1 MSKKVALV
9 TGVGPGTGSSIARRF
24 SDGGYKV
31 AMIARDK
38 ERLKSL
44 EDELEDS
51 KGYSC
56 ELRNQEYLNS
66 TVDNIIK
73 DFGYPDV
80 FIHNAVRG
88 TRGNFLEF
96 TSEELQSN
104 FDINVLAL
112 HRIAQKV
119 APEMIKKNKGA
130 IIVTGNTSAHRGKA
144 NFGGT
149 ASTKAAQKILT
160 ESFARYLNPKGI
172 HVAYITI
179 DAAIDLEWT
188 RKAWP
193 DKPDDFFIQ
202 PDDIA
207 SEVWH
212 ITHQSKSAWTFDHWL
227 RPVSYTHLTL
237 PTNREV

>member
-119 APEMIKKNKGA
+119 APEMIKKSKGA

-160 ESFARYLNPKGI
+160 ESFARYLNPKGV

-212 ITHQSKSAWTFDHWL
+212 IAHQSKSAWTFDHWL
-227 RPVSYTHLTL
+227 RPFGE
-237 PTNREV
+237 NW

>member
-66 TVDNIIK
+66 TIDNIIK

-172 HVAYITI
+172 HVAYLTI

-227 RPVSYTHLTL
+227 RPFGE
-237 PTNREV
+237 NW

>member
-1 MSKKVALV
+1 MSKKIALI

-66 TVDNIIK
+66 TIDNIIK
-73 DFGYPDV
+73 DFGYPDI

-212 ITHQSKSAWTFDHWL
+212 IAHQSKSAWTFDHWL
-227 RPVSYTHLTL
+227 RPFGE
-237 PTNREV
+237 NW

>member
-1 MSKKVALV
+1 MSNKVALI

-24 SDGGYKV
+24 SKGGYKI

-38 ERLKSL
+38 ERLKKL
-44 EDELEDS
+44 EDELEGS

-56 ELRNQEYLNS
+56 ELRNPEYLYN
-66 TVDNIIK
+66 TIDEIIE
-73 DFGYPDV
+73 DFGSPNL

-104 FDINVLAL
+104 FDINVMAL

-119 APEMIKKNKGA
+119 APEMIKNKSGA

-160 ESFARYLNPKGI
+160 ESFARYLNPKGV

-193 DKPDDFFIQ
+193 DKPDEFFIL
-202 PDDIA
+202 PNDIA
-207 SEVWH
+207 DEVWH
-212 ITHQSKSAWTFDHWL
+212 IAHQAKSAWTFDHWL
-227 RPVSYTHLTL
+227 RPFGE
-237 PTNREV
+237 NW

>member
-66 TVDNIIK
+66 TIDNIIK

-227 RPVSYTHLTL
+227 RPFGE
-237 PTNREV
+237 NW

>member
-1 MSKKVALV
+1 MSNKVALI

-24 SDGGYKV
+24 SKGGYKI

-38 ERLKSL
+38 ERLKKL
-44 EDELEDS
+44 EAELEGS

-56 ELRNQEYLNS
+56 ELRNPEYLYN
-66 TVDNIIK
+66 TIDEIIE
-73 DFGYPDV
+73 DFGSPNL

-104 FDINVLAL
+104 FDINVMAL

-119 APEMIKKNKGA
+119 APEMIKNKSGA

-160 ESFARYLNPKGI
+160 ESFARYLNPKGV

-193 DKPDDFFIQ
+193 DKPDEFFIL
-202 PDDIA
+202 PNDIA
-207 SEVWH
+207 DEVWH
-212 ITHQSKSAWTFDHWL
+212 IAHQAKSAWTFDHWL
-227 RPVSYTHLTL
+227 RPFGE
-237 PTNREV
+237 NW

>member
-119 APEMIKKNKGA
+119 APEMIKKGKGA

-202 PDDIA
+202 PNDIA

-227 RPVSYTHLTL
+227 RPFG
-237 PTNREV
+237 EIW

>member
-1 MSKKVALV
+1 MSKKIALI

-24 SDGGYKV
+24 YDGGYKV
-31 AMIARDK
+31 VMIARDK
-38 ERLKSL
+38 KRLKSL

-56 ELRNQEYLNS
+56 ELRNPEYLNI
-66 TVDNIIK
+66 TIDNIIK

-119 APEMIKKNKGA
+119 APEMIKKGKGA

-160 ESFARYLNPKGI
+160 ESFARFLNPKGI

-227 RPVSYTHLTL
+227 RPFGE
-237 PTNREV
+237 NW

>member
-44 EDELEDS
+44 EDELENS

-66 TVDNIIK
+66 TIDNIIK

-104 FDINVLAL
+104 FDINVIAL

-119 APEMIKKNKGA
+119 APEMIKKGKGA

-212 ITHQSKSAWTFDHWL
+212 IAHQSKSAWTFDHWL
-227 RPVSYTHLTL
+227 RPFG
-237 PTNREV
+237 EIW

>member
-1 MSKKVALV
+1 MSKKIALI

-104 FDINVLAL
+104 FDINVIAL

-119 APEMIKKNKGA
+119 APEMIKRGKGA

-202 PDDIA
+202 PNDIA

-227 RPVSYTHLTL
+227 RPFG
-237 PTNREV
+237 EIW

>member
-66 TVDNIIK
+66 TIDNIIK

-104 FDINVLAL
+104 FDINVIAL

-119 APEMIKKNKGA
+119 APEMIKKGKGA

-212 ITHQSKSAWTFDHWL
+212 ISHQSKSAWTFDHWL
-227 RPVSYTHLTL
+227 RPFGE
-237 PTNREV
+237 NW

>member
-66 TVDNIIK
+66 TIDNIIK
-73 DFGYPDV
+73 DFGYPDI

-227 RPVSYTHLTL
+227 RPFG
-237 PTNREV
+237 EIW

>member
-38 ERLKSL
+38 VRLKSL

-104 FDINVLAL
+104 FDINVIAL

-119 APEMIKKNKGA
+119 APEMIKKSKGA

-160 ESFARYLNPKGI
+160 ESMARYLNPLGI

-207 SEVWH
+207 NEAWH
-212 ITHQSKSAWTFDHWL
+212 IAHQSKSAWTFDHWL
-227 RPVSYTHLTL
+227 RPYGEHW
-237 PTNREV
+237 

>member
-1 MSKKVALV
+1 MSKKIALI

-66 TVDNIIK
+66 TIDNIIK

-104 FDINVLAL
+104 FDINVIAL

-119 APEMIKKNKGA
+119 APEMIKKGKGA

-160 ESFARYLNPKGI
+160 ESFARYLNPKGV

-212 ITHQSKSAWTFDHWL
+212 IAHQSKSAWTFDHWL
-227 RPVSYTHLTL
+227 RPFGE
-237 PTNREV
+237 NW

>member
-1 MSKKVALV
+1 MLKKIALV

-66 TVDNIIK
+66 TIDNIIK

-227 RPVSYTHLTL
+227 RPFG
-237 PTNREV
+237 EIW

>member
-1 MSKKVALV
+1 MSKKIALI

-56 ELRNQEYLNS
+56 ELRNPEYLNS
-66 TVDNIIK
+66 TIDNIIK

-119 APEMIKKNKGA
+119 APEMIKKSKGA

-160 ESFARYLNPKGI
+160 ESFARFLNPKGI

-212 ITHQSKSAWTFDHWL
+212 IAHQSKSAWTFDHWL
-227 RPVSYTHLTL
+227 RPFGE
-237 PTNREV
+237 NW

>member
-1 MSKKVALV
+1 MSKKIALI

-44 EDELEDS
+44 EDELEGS

-66 TVDNIIK
+66 TIDNIIK

-104 FDINVLAL
+104 FDINVIAL

-119 APEMIKKNKGA
+119 APEMIKKGKGA

-160 ESFARYLNPKGI
+160 ESFARFLNPKGI

-212 ITHQSKSAWTFDHWL
+212 IAHQSKSAWTFDHWL
-227 RPVSYTHLTL
+227 RPFGE
-237 PTNREV
+237 NW

>member
-1 MSKKVALV
+1 MSKKVAIV

-24 SDGGYKV
+24 SNGGYKV

-66 TVDNIIK
+66 TIDNIIK

-119 APEMIKKNKGA
+119 APEMIKKSKGA

-212 ITHQSKSAWTFDHWL
+212 IAHQSKSAWTFDHWL
-227 RPVSYTHLTL
+227 RPFGE
-237 PTNREV
+237 NW

>member
-1 MSKKVALV
+1 MSKKIALI

-56 ELRNQEYLNS
+56 ELRNSEYLN
-66 TVDNIIK
+66 TTIDNIIK

-96 TSEELQSN
+96 TSKELQSN

-119 APEMIKKNKGA
+119 APEMIDKGKGA

-227 RPVSYTHLTL
+227 RPFGE
-237 PTNREV
+237 NW

>member
-44 EDELEDS
+44 EDKLEDS

-66 TVDNIIK
+66 TIDNIIK

-212 ITHQSKSAWTFDHWL
+212 IAHQSKSAWTFDHWL
-227 RPVSYTHLTL
+227 RPFGESW
-237 PTNREV
+237 

>member
-1 MSKKVALV
+1 MSNKVALI

-24 SDGGYKV
+24 SKGGYKV

-38 ERLKSL
+38 ERLKKL
-44 EDELEDS
+44 ENELEGS

-56 ELRNQEYLNS
+56 ELRNPEYLNK
-66 TVDNIIK
+66 TIDEIIE
-73 DFGYPDV
+73 DFGSPDV
-80 FIHNAVRG
+80 FVHNAVRG

-96 TSEELQSN
+96 TPDELQSN

-112 HRIAQKV
+112 HRIAQIV
-119 APEMIKKNKGA
+119 APEMIKNKSGA

-160 ESFARYLNPKGI
+160 ESFARYLNPKGV

-193 DKPDDFFIQ
+193 DKPDEFFIL
-202 PDDIA
+202 PNDIA
-207 SEVWH
+207 DEVWH
-212 ITHQSKSAWTFDHWL
+212 IAHQAKSAWTFDHWL
-227 RPVSYTHLTL
+227 RPFGE
-237 PTNREV
+237 NW

>member
-119 APEMIKKNKGA
+119 APEMIKKSKGA

-212 ITHQSKSAWTFDHWL
+212 IAHQSKSAWTFDHWL
-227 RPVSYTHLTL
+227 RPFGE
-237 PTNREV
+237 NW

>member
-1 MSKKVALV
+1 MSKKIALI

-66 TVDNIIK
+66 TVDNIIR

-212 ITHQSKSAWTFDHWL
+212 ISHQSKSAWTFDHWL
-227 RPVSYTHLTL
+227 RPFGE
-237 PTNREV
+237 NW

>member
-66 TVDNIIK
+66 TIDNIIK
-73 DFGYPDV
+73 DFGYPDI

-104 FDINVLAL
+104 FDINVIAL

-119 APEMIKKNKGA
+119 APEMIKKGKGA

-160 ESFARYLNPKGI
+160 ESFARYLNPKGV

-193 DKPDDFFIQ
+193 DKPDDFFIK

-212 ITHQSKSAWTFDHWL
+212 IVHQSKSAWTFDHWL
-227 RPVSYTHLTL
+227 RPFGE
-237 PTNREV
+237 NW

>member
-9 TGVGPGTGSSIARRF
+9 TGVGPGTGSSIARTF
-24 SDGGYKV
+24 SMGGYNV
-31 AMIARDK
+31 AMIARD
-38 ERLKSL
+38 ENRLKLL
-44 EDELEDS
+44 ENELVGS
-51 KGYSC
+51 KGYVC
-56 ELRNQEYLNS
+56 ELRDSKLL
-66 TVDNIIK
+66 DNTITRVI
-73 DFGYPDV
+73 DDYGDPDI

-96 TSEELQSN
+96 SSEELQSN
-104 FDINVLAL
+104 FDINVIAL
-112 HRIAQKV
+112 HRISQRV
-119 APEMIKKNKGA
+119 APGMIKKGEGA
-130 IIVTGNTSAHRGKA
+130 IVVTGNTSAHRGKA

-160 ESFARYLNPKGI
+160 ESMARYMNPKGV

-193 DKPDDFFIQ
+193 EKPDNFFIQ

-207 SEVWH
+207 SE
-212 ITHQSKSAWTFDHWL
+212 I
-227 RPVSYTHLTL
+227 
-237 PTNREV
+237 

>member
-1 MSKKVALV
+1 MSKKIALI

-119 APEMIKKNKGA
+119 APEMIKKGKGA

-212 ITHQSKSAWTFDHWL
+212 IAHQSKSAWTFDHWL
-227 RPVSYTHLTL
+227 RPFGE
-237 PTNREV
+237 NW

>member
-1 MSKKVALV
+1 MSNKVALI

-24 SDGGYKV
+24 SKGGYKV

-38 ERLKSL
+38 ERLKKL
-44 EDELEDS
+44 ENELEGS

-56 ELRNQEYLNS
+56 ELRNPEYLYN
-66 TVDNIIK
+66 TIDEIIE
-73 DFGYPDV
+73 DFGSPNL

-104 FDINVLAL
+104 FDINVMAL

-119 APEMIKKNKGA
+119 APEMIKNKSGA

-160 ESFARYLNPKGI
+160 ESFARYLNPKGV

-193 DKPDDFFIQ
+193 DKPDEFFIL
-202 PDDIA
+202 PNDIA
-207 SEVWH
+207 DEVWH
-212 ITHQSKSAWTFDHWL
+212 IAHQAKSAWTFDHWL
-227 RPVSYTHLTL
+227 RPFGE
-237 PTNREV
+237 NW

>member
-66 TVDNIIK
+66 TIDNIIK

-160 ESFARYLNPKGI
+160 ESFARFLNPKGI

-212 ITHQSKSAWTFDHWL
+212 ISHQSKSAWTFDHWL
-227 RPVSYTHLTL
+227 RPFGE
-237 PTNREV
+237 NW

>member
-1 MSKKVALV
+1 MSKKIALI

-44 EDELEDS
+44 EDELKDS

-56 ELRNQEYLNS
+56 ELRNPEYLNS
-66 TVDNIIK
+66 TIDNIIK
-73 DFGYPDV
+73 DFGYPDI

-104 FDINVLAL
+104 FDINVIAL

-119 APEMIKKNKGA
+119 APEMIKKGKGA

-202 PDDIA
+202 PNDIA

-227 RPVSYTHLTL
+227 RPFG
-237 PTNREV
+237 EIW

>member
-38 ERLKSL
+38 KRLKSL

-112 HRIAQKV
+112 HRICLLY
-119 APEMIKKNKGA
+119 
-130 IIVTGNTSAHRGKA
+130 TSPSPR
-144 NFGGT
+144 
-149 ASTKAAQKILT
+149 
-160 ESFARYLNPKGI
+160 
-172 HVAYITI
+172 
-179 DAAIDLEWT
+179 
-188 RKAWP
+188 
-193 DKPDDFFIQ
+193 DKR
-202 PDDIA
+202 
-207 SEVWH
+207 
-212 ITHQSKSAWTFDHWL
+212 QSRMPSSA
-227 RPVSYTHLTL
+227 
-237 PTNREV
+237 

>member
-24 SDGGYKV
+24 SDGDYKV

-38 ERLKSL
+38 ESLKSL

-56 ELRNQEYLNS
+56 ELRNQEYLNI
-66 TVDNIIK
+66 TIDNIIK

-212 ITHQSKSAWTFDHWL
+212 IAHQSKSAWTFDHWL
-227 RPVSYTHLTL
+227 RPFGE
-237 PTNREV
+237 NW

>member
-119 APEMIKKNKGA
+119 APEMIKKSKGA

-227 RPVSYTHLTL
+227 RPFG
-237 PTNREV
+237 EIW

>member
-24 SDGGYKV
+24 SNGGYKV

-66 TVDNIIK
+66 TIDNIIK

-227 RPVSYTHLTL
+227 RPFGE
-237 PTNREV
+237 NW

>member
-9 TGVGPGTGSSIARRF
+9 TGVGPGTGSSIARCF
-24 SDGGYKV
+24 CKGGYKV

-38 ERLKSL
+38 ERLKKL
-44 EDELEDS
+44 ENELEGS

-56 ELRNQEYLNS
+56 ELRNPEYLNN
-66 TVDNIIK
+66 TIDEIIE
-73 DFGYPDV
+73 DFGCPDV
-80 FIHNAVRG
+80 FVHNAVRG

-96 TSEELQSN
+96 TPDELQSN

-112 HRIAQKV
+112 HRIAQIV
-119 APEMIKKNKGA
+119 APEMIKNKSGA

-160 ESFARYLNPKGI
+160 ESFARYLNPKGV

-193 DKPDDFFIQ
+193 DKPDEFFIL
-202 PDDIA
+202 PNDIA
-207 SEVWH
+207 DEVWH
-212 ITHQSKSAWTFDHWL
+212 IAHQAKSAWTFDHWL
-227 RPVSYTHLTL
+227 RPFGE
-237 PTNREV
+237 NW

>member
-1 MSKKVALV
+1 MSNKVALI

-24 SDGGYKV
+24 SKGGYKI

-38 ERLKSL
+38 ERLKKL
-44 EDELEDS
+44 EDELEGS

-56 ELRNQEYLNS
+56 ELRNPEYLYN
-66 TVDNIIK
+66 TIDEIIE
-73 DFGYPDV
+73 DFGSPDV
-80 FIHNAVRG
+80 FVHNAVRG

-96 TSEELQSN
+96 TPDELQSN

-119 APEMIKKNKGA
+119 APEMIKNKSGA

-160 ESFARYLNPKGI
+160 ESFARYLNPKGV

-193 DKPDDFFIQ
+193 DKPDEFFIL
-202 PDDIA
+202 PNDIA
-207 SEVWH
+207 DEVWH
-212 ITHQSKSAWTFDHWL
+212 IAHQAKSAWTFDHWL
-227 RPVSYTHLTL
+227 RPFGE
-237 PTNREV
+237 NW

>member
-104 FDINVLAL
+104 FDINVIAL

-212 ITHQSKSAWTFDHWL
+212 IAHQSKSAWTFDHWL
-227 RPVSYTHLTL
+227 RPFGE
-237 PTNREV
+237 NW

>member
-56 ELRNQEYLNS
+56 ELRNQEYLNN
-66 TVDNIIK
+66 TIDNIIK
-73 DFGYPDV
+73 DFGYPDI

-104 FDINVLAL
+104 FDINVIAL

-119 APEMIKKNKGA
+119 APEMIKKGKGA

-227 RPVSYTHLTL
+227 RPFG
-237 PTNREV
+237 EIW

>member
-1 MSKKVALV
+1 MSKKIALI

-56 ELRNQEYLNS
+56 ELRNSEYLNS
-66 TVDNIIK
+66 TIDNIIK
-73 DFGYPDV
+73 DFGYPDI

-104 FDINVLAL
+104 FDINVIAL

-119 APEMIKKNKGA
+119 APEMIKKGKGA

-212 ITHQSKSAWTFDHWL
+212 IAHQSKSAWTFDHWL
-227 RPVSYTHLTL
+227 RPFGE
-237 PTNREV
+237 NW

>member
-24 SDGGYKV
+24 SNGGYKV

-66 TVDNIIK
+66 TIDNIIK

-104 FDINVLAL
+104 FDINVIAL

-119 APEMIKKNKGA
+119 APEMIKKAKGA

-160 ESFARYLNPKGI
+160 ESFARFLNPKGI

-212 ITHQSKSAWTFDHWL
+212 IAHQSKSAWTFDHWL
-227 RPVSYTHLTL
+227 RPFGE
-237 PTNREV
+237 NW